1 MSAGPAPL
9 SDVDPFDLPDW
20 LGTGE
25 VTWTSRSGLRAG
37 HLVAGVLHP
46 GEAAVDADAYAVACD
61 LLAVDAAYPVPVVGE
76 PDRTRTHQAWHRGEV
91 HLVEHEARLTLAIP
105 GTGFDADLV
114 LDALGRLARA
124 VGASPERY
132 SACLRIGGGPRRT
145 P

>member
-1 MSAGPAPL
+1 MSTAPAPL
-9 SDVDPFDLPDW
+9 RELDPFDLPDW

-25 VTWTSRSGLRAG
+25 VTWASRSGLRAG
-37 HLVAGVLHP
+37 HLVVGMLHP
-46 GEAAVDADAYAVACD
+46 AAHPAADGPVVDCD

-91 HLVEHEARLTLAIP
+91 YLVAREDRLTLAIP

-132 SACLRIGGGPRRT
+132 SACLRLGGGPRRT